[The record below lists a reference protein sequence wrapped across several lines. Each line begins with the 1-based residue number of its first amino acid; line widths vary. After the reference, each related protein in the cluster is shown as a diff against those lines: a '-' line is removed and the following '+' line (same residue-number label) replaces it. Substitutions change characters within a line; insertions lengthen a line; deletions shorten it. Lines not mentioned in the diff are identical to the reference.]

1 MSAGERASESP
12 EIEREAERDLDPLR
26 ALADAPCDADP
37 VVAAEVRR
45 QALGILRMQREH
57 APFVVWGLT
66 LWSRVVVPVV
76 LLGVVGSYLSL
87 AVEAATAVYR

>member
-12 EIEREAERDLDPLR
+12 EIERDLDPLR
-26 ALADAPCDADP
+26 ALAGAPRDADP
-37 VVAAEVRR
+37 VVTAEVRR
-45 QALGILRMQREH
+45 QALGILRVQREQ
-57 APFVVWGLT
+57 APLVVWGLT

-87 AVEAATAVYR
+87 AVEAATAAYR